1 MEGSNPR
8 KDYKMKI
15 TISKIIE
22 SSEAINTLAQAKLR
36 ASSALKVARVLKKI
50 QAEYETFN
58 QQRAAFIEKH
68 NIKGVASIP
77 AKHLAEWQELLDVE
91 VDLDVEQ
98 LPASELGDAQISGG
112 EMLAL
117 EWLIVAE

>member
-1 MEGSNPR
+1 
-8 KDYKMKI
+8 MKT
-15 TISKIIE
+15 TIGKIIE

-77 AKHLAEWQELLDVE
+77 SKHLAEWQELLDVE